1 VASTV
6 YSDDFEDLSSD
17 DEVVE
22 EAKHNAMEAR
32 LARLGEKNPQPF
44 VTQEMFN
51 EYMDAGEDTGKDMD
65 DSSEASFEND
75 PVSSSMGVNAFD
87 DDEEEKAS
95 QMSDGEAPEDEYDSG
110 EEEEPRDDD
119 AYGLD

>member
-22 EAKHNAMEAR
+22 ESKHNAMEAR

-51 EYMDAGEDTGKDMD
+51 EYMD

-75 PVSSSMGVNAFD
+75 PVSSSMGINAFD

-95 QMSDGEAPEDEYDSG
+95 QMS
-110 EEEEPRDDD
+110 EEEPMSDSDDSIKLGDMPGDVADLRD
-119 AYGLD
+119 AYDFD